1 LGHRPPSRGAKGA
14 RDASPALVIES
25 GRGWRGKCV
34 HTSLSNPAHRTVS
47 GRAPAPTNRR
57 RNPSSAPFA
66 AFAPGVRY
74 LQNATPRALIREAWC
89 EVPWSY
95 QEELDTMIRY
105 GFTIRT
111 RMGQRIENVSII
123 AGSQKDA
130 ERRLRQMYL
139 QCDILECRE
148 KSIPRRFEPI
158 SVANMIDLMAI
169 SPPTIQHHG

>member
-1 LGHRPPSRGAKGA
+1 M
-14 RDASPALVIES
+14 
-25 GRGWRGKCV
+25 
-34 HTSLSNPAHRTVS
+34 
-47 GRAPAPTNRR
+47 
-57 RNPSSAPFA
+57 
-66 AFAPGVRY
+66 
-74 LQNATPRALIREAWC
+74 REAWC
-89 EVPWSY
+89 EVPGSY